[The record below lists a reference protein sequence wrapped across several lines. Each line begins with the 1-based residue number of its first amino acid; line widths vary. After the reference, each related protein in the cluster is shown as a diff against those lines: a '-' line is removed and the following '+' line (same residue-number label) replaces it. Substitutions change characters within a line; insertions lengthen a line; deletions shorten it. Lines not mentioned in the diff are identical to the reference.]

1 MMGAHILREPG
12 EKESVPMHVLIQS
25 HIQPSNTLLSSFDHI
40 SDYVL
45 DDGRRAYSRR
55 ARLARGGGSVDGGV
69 WQRLLR
75 LGGGAGSKTIR
86 IEL

>member
-1 MMGAHILREPG
+1 MGAHVLREPG
-12 EKESVPMHVLIQS
+12 KRESIPIHVLIQS
-25 HIQPSNTLLSSFDHI
+25 HIQPGDTPLLSFDHV

-45 DDGRRAYSRR
+45 DDERRAYSRR

-75 LGGGAGSKTIR
+75 LGGGAGSETIR